1 MGSNASQKYS
11 DLNAKFLS
19 RPARKQKDFVDPK
32 KYHTEGAN
40 EYNLWYGRYMGDMN
54 DKADR
59 EPAADR
65 CVLEKDAGYTKAD
78 QGNAQQKGRR
88 FFCIHFAHG
97 MCAKGADCI
106 FHHRI
111 PLPEDDR
118 QCDELFDIFG
128 RSRHSKHKDD
138 MSGVGSFM
146 KPCRTLFVGNLL
158 KSQYRTPKEL
168 EEALWRHFGEWGEL
182 ENLNVI
188 HRLSIAFPRYRLR
201 TSAGEYL
208 LAFFYDFICVLR
220 DAVGAKP
227 TELFCV
233 ILLIFALFNT
243 FRIRQG
249 SDDESEVR
257 LQRGAEHPVGP

>member
-1 MGSNASQKYS
+1 MCNKIFPLTAEYVVIFYFFTDCPLCTFVRPATGWFGRGQAGSNAAQMYAEQNK
-11 DLNAKFLS
+11 KFLA

-40 EYNLWYGRYMGDMN
+40 EYNLWYGRYLGDMN
-54 DKADR
+54 DKMDR
-59 EPAADR
+59 EPATDR

-78 QGNAQQKGRR
+78 VGAQKGKR

-97 MCAKGADCI
+97 MCAKGADCV

-111 PLPEDDR
+111 PTPEDDR
-118 QCDELFDIFG
+118 QCDELTDIFG

-158 KSQYRTPKEL
+158 KNQYATPKAL
-168 EEALWRHFGEWGEL
+168 EEACWKHFAEWGEL
-182 ENLNVI
+182 ESLNVI

-201 TSAGEYL
+201 TSAGL
-208 LAFFYDFICVLR
+208 LVSCACV
-220 DAVGAKP
+220 
-227 TELFCV
+227 FSFHC
-233 ILLIFALFNT
+233 
-243 FRIRQG
+243 
-249 SDDESEVR
+249 
-257 LQRGAEHPVGP
+257 

>member
-1 MGSNASQKYS
+1 MGAAPVATGERKHSFQPFVHISKRLFSVLAGWFGRGQAGSNASQKYS

-32 KYHTEGAN
+32 KYHTEGNN

-78 QGNAQQKGRR
+78 QGNAANKGRR
-88 FFCIHFAHG
+88 FFCVHFAHG
-97 MCAKGADCI
+97 MCAKGSECI

-158 KSQYRTPKEL
+158 KGQYKTPKDL

-182 ENLNVI
+182 ESLNVI

-201 TSAGEYL
+201 TSAGE
-208 LAFFYDFICVLR
+208 C
-220 DAVGAKP
+220 
-227 TELFCV
+227 
-233 ILLIFALFNT
+233 FNNLT
-243 FRIRQG
+243 I
-249 SDDESEVR
+249 
-257 LQRGAEHPVGP
+257 